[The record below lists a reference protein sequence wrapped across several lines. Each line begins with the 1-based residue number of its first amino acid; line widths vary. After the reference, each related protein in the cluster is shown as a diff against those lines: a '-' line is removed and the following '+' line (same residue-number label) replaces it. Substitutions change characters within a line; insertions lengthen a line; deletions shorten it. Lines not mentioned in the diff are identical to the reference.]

1 MTKHQQDI
9 IDAIRQSKRIVG
21 DFYELLDEENVLLY
35 FSYCNMF
42 PTLNFSEEGVMLT
55 YPIAYYVTE
64 AQRDGLMVAWNCL
77 SPSERLNIIDM
88 SEQKSIVATGFYL
101 YDESDELCSDLSS
114 TINNELWGRFSEIIY
129 SCMPVMVT
137 SPQDPRTLFYSAM
150 ALYYHEPELDYTYFH
165 IDFNDVKT
173 ICKRSE
179 LFVFYPT
186 FHASSLEELLT
197 NMKGA
202 ISDDSY
208 DIDNTTL
215 LTSLTLSRDV
225 NSDEAFNLSQVAE
238 TLEVQRV
245 MSCIQ
250 FYRCESGHYSAR
262 VILCAKKQKW
272 A

>member
-42 PTLNFSEEGVMLT
+42 PTLNFSEEGVKLT

-64 AQRDGLMVAWNCL
+64 SQRDGLMVAWNCL

-129 SCMPVMVT
+129 SCMPKTVT
-137 SPQDPRTLFYSAM
+137 SPQDPRTLFYSAL
-150 ALYYHEPELDYTYFH
+150 ALYYHEPGLDHSYFYV
-165 IDFNDVKT
+165 DYNDVKT
-173 ICKRSE
+173 ICKGSE
-179 LFVFYPT
+179 QFVFYPT
-186 FHASSLEELLT
+186 FYAISWHELLT
-197 NMKGA
+197 NIKHA
-202 ISDDSY
+202 ISEDANDGK
-208 DIDNTTL
+208 NTTL
-215 LTSLTLSRDV
+215 LTSLTLSKDV
-225 NSDEAFNLSQVAE
+225 DKDEVFDIFHVAE
-238 TLEVQRV
+238 ALEVQRV

-250 FYRCESGHYSAR
+250 FYRCDSGRYSAK
-262 VILCAKKQKW
+262 VILAK
-272 A
+272 